1 MVTTPPTRPERD
13 EVPMSFDVATLR
25 KDFPTLQRE
34 VDGRRLVYLDS
45 AASSQT
51 PRSVLDAMTEYYEEL
66 RSNVER
72 GVYRISE
79 TATARYESAR
89 GRLAEFV
96 HAPSPEGVVFTKNVT
111 EAINLVAYS
120 WVRRRLGPGDALLTT
135 GMEHHANFVPWWHAA
150 QDRGF
155 DLRVIPVTDEFQLD
169 LDAARELLADGNVQ
183 FLAVGHVSNV
193 LGTINPLADLI
204 EMAREANPDVVT
216 LVDGAQAVPH
226 LPVDVAALDCDFYGI
241 TAHKMCGPTGI
252 GALIAKPERLEDMPP
267 FLTGGSMIVDVRVD
281 EVTWNHPPHR
291 FEAGTPPIAEA
302 FGLEA
307 ACDYLDTLGMHAVRA
322 HERDLVAVFV
332 DALRDTEGVTVY
344 GPVDPELRSG
354 AISFAVDGVHPHD
367 LGAMLDRY
375 GVCIRVGH
383 HCAKPLMRS
392 MGVNATARASL
403 YLYND
408 TDDLAP
414 LLDGIAEAQ
423 SFFAR

>member
-1 MVTTPPTRPERD
+1 MT
-13 EVPMSFDVATLR
+13 FDVATLR

-34 VDGRRLVYLDS
+34 VDGRRLIYLDS

-51 PRSVLDAMTEYYEEL
+51 PQRVLDAMDEYYETL

-79 TATARYESAR
+79 VATGRYEQAR
-89 GRLAEFV
+89 TRLARFLG
-96 HAPSPEGVVFTKNVT
+96 APSPEGVVFTKNVT

-135 GMEHHANFVPWWHAA
+135 EMEHHANFVPWWHAA
-150 QDRGF
+150 QDHGF
-155 DLRVIPVTDEFQLD
+155 ELRTIPVTEDFELD
-169 LDAARELLADGNVQ
+169 LDAARDLLADGKVR

-193 LGTINPLADLI
+193 LGTINPVADLI
-204 EMAREANPDVVT
+204 EMARQANPDVVT

-241 TAHKMCGPTGI
+241 TAHKLCGPTGI

-267 FLTGGSMIVDVRVD
+267 FLTGGSMIVDVQLD
-281 EVTWNHPPHR
+281 GVTWNHPPHR

-302 FGLEA
+302 FGLHA
-307 ACDYLDTLGMHAVRA
+307 ACDYLDDLGMDAVRA
-322 HERDLVAVFV
+322 HEHALVGTFV

-344 GPVDPELRSG
+344 GPVDPDRRSG

-367 LGAMLDRY
+367 LGAMLDGH

-392 MGVNATARASL
+392 LGVNATARASL

-414 LLDGIAEAQ
+414 LLDGIAEAR

>member
-1 MVTTPPTRPERD
+1 
-13 EVPMSFDVATLR
+13 MSFDPATLR
-25 KDFPTLQRE
+25 KEFPTLQRE

-51 PRSVLDAMTEYYEEL
+51 PQPVLDAMAEYYEQL

-79 TATARYESAR
+79 VATGRYEQAR
-89 GRLAEFV
+89 ERLARFV
-96 HAPSPEGVVFTKNVT
+96 GAPATDGVVFTKNVT

-120 WVRRRLGPGDALLTT
+120 WVRRRLGPGDALLIT

-150 QDRGF
+150 QDQGF
-155 DLRVIPVTDEFQLD
+155 ELRVVPITDGYELD
-169 LDAARELLADGNVQ
+169 LDAARALLADGRVR
-183 FLAVGHVSNV
+183 FLAVAHVSNV
-193 LGTINPLADLI
+193 LGTINPVDALI
-204 EMAREANPDVVT
+204 AMAREANPDVVT
-216 LVDGAQAVPH
+216 LVDGAQAAPH
-226 LPVDVAALDCDFYGI
+226 FPVDVAALDCDFYGV
-241 TAHKMCGPTGI
+241 TGHKMCGPTGI
-252 GALIAKPERLEDMPP
+252 GALIAKPERLEEMPP
-267 FLTGGSMIVDVRVD
+267 FLTGGSMILDVSVD

-307 ACDYLDTLGMHAVRA
+307 ACDYLDAVGMEQIRT
-322 HERDLVAVFV
+322 HERDLVTTFV
-332 DALRDTEGVTVY
+332 DALRATEGVTVY
-344 GPVDPELRSG
+344 GPLDAEHRSG

-367 LGAMLDRY
+367 LGAMLDGY

-383 HCAKPLMRS
+383 HCAKPLMRTL
-392 MGVNATARASL
+392 GVNATARASL

-414 LLDGIAEAQ
+414 LLDGIAAAR
-423 SFFAR
+423 SLFAR